1 MTYSTKNNSRKV
13 NIIILIITLLVMLI
27 GSSFAYYSLVLSQKK
42 EGTKL
47 YTGKLEI
54 HYIDGVYINNPKLV
68 PMSEPDY
75 DTYKNVYRN
84 NFTITSSGTLNQTI
98 SIDLETTQNDFPD
111 GTIKYILYN
120 SRGDKIAKG
129 NVASINNKTNLVS
142 NLYLA
147 YNGSAKY
154 TLMLWYN
161 DTGYNQNNEMGY
173 KMYGKIN
180 VYSRQV
186 KY

>member
-54 HYIDGVYINNPKLV
+54 NYIDGVCINNPKLV

-98 SIDLETTQNDFPD
+98 SIDLETTQNNFPD

>member
-1 MTYSTKNNSRKV
+1 
-13 NIIILIITLLVMLI
+13 
-27 GSSFAYYSLVLSQKK
+27 
-42 EGTKL
+42 
-47 YTGKLEI
+47 
-54 HYIDGVYINNPKLV
+54 
-68 PMSEPDY
+68 MSEPDY

-84 NFTITSSGTLNQTI
+84 NFTITGSGTLNQTI